1 MKYYTSDDYDSLVRY
16 TYKEISELNDV
27 SENYKLN
34 NTKDKHHKHDKL
46 FRKILNDKNEVAKLI
61 NMELEPEKELKVR
74 VIPIVIYAGIQ
85 KWRTEIAFEDMQP
98 EFRHKKG
105 SSSIFKYNLVDIRDV
120 DEAVKVGTAIAR
132 ISVIERLNSTEEIIE
147 TIKKFA
153 KVMKDKNERQ
163 ELAEEIKYLLSDRL
177 TKEEIENIEE
187 ILIEREGED
196 AMLHAQMVIR
206 RDFERAKEE
215 GRKEGM
221 LHAQEVIR
229 RDFEKAK
236 EEGRREGM
244 LHAQEVIRRDFEK
257 AKQEERREGKKEGI
271 IQVAK
276 KMLAEKIDINLISK
290 LTGLRKEQFMQ

>member
-16 TYKEISELNDV
+16 TYKEISELSDV

-215 GRKEGM
+215 GRKEG
-221 LHAQEVIR
+221 
-229 RDFEKAK
+229 
-236 EEGRREGM
+236 
-244 LHAQEVIRRDFEK
+244 
-257 AKQEERREGKKEGI
+257 KKEGI

-276 KMLAEKIDINLISK
+276 KMLAEKMDVNLISK

>member
-1 MKYYTSDDYDSLVRY
+1 
-16 TYKEISELNDV
+16 
-27 SENYKLN
+27 
-34 NTKDKHHKHDKL
+34 
-46 FRKILNDKNEVAKLI
+46 
-61 NMELEPEKELKVR
+61 
-74 VIPIVIYAGIQ
+74 
-85 KWRTEIAFEDMQP
+85 
-98 EFRHKKG
+98 
-105 SSSIFKYNLVDIRDV
+105 
-120 DEAVKVGTAIAR
+120 
-132 ISVIERLNSTEEIIE
+132 
-147 TIKKFA
+147 
-153 KVMKDKNERQ
+153 MKDKNERQ

-236 EEGRREGM
+236 EEGRREG
-244 LHAQEVIRRDFEK
+244 
-257 AKQEERREGKKEGI
+257 KKEGI